1 MEFVSSSKGGVAG
14 TLTNKQGED
23 GGNGVNGEVVETA
36 VRGRMWIET
45 QRSIIAGLGF
55 ALSVVGI
62 WGDGA

>member
-1 MEFVSSSKGGVAG
+1 M
-14 TLTNKQGED
+14 TNKQGED